1 MCDAYICSWTSFGPA
16 RGAEWCDTAVRSAW
30 RCVCLYEIGPLCVWS
45 VNVGVWTGSGLGEG
59 LMYCVCECVSE
70 CVDVHVFNGVY
81 IWCMYIFL
89 TILSA

>member
-1 MCDAYICSWTSFGPA
+1 MHTYVVGPVLGLLEVQSGAILLSGVHGGAYACMKLP
-16 RGAEWCDTAVRSAW
+16 
-30 RCVCLYEIGPLCVWS
+30 PLCVWS

-59 LMYCVCECVSE
+59 LMYCVCEYVSE

-81 IWCMYIFL
+81 IWCMYIVL